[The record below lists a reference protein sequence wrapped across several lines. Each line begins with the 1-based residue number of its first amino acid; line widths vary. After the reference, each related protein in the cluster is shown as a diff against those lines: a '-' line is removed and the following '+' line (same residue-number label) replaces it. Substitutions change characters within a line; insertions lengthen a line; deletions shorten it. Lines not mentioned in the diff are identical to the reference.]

1 MLRSIKGRL
10 SISRS
15 LVGRRLEKYGL
26 EPLKPCL
33 DRKSTRLNSSHRTI
47 SYAVFCLKK
56 KIHSKLREQEH
67 WDGTVVFEQDLCLA
81 FPRRVILVPIVAGKL
96 EICRPYTSDLY
107 AGKMKVLR
115 E

>member
-33 DRKSTRLNSSHRTI
+33 DRKSTRLNSSHRTT

-56 KIHSKLREQEH
+56 KIHSRSEIRVERR
-67 WDGTVVFEQDLCLA
+67 DGVAELA
-81 FPRRVILVPIVAGKL
+81 QQITELSLLIAFVHVSVPAADVCESNLQTHA
-96 EICRPYTSDLY
+96 RFD
-107 AGKMKVLR
+107 
-115 E
+115 

>member
-56 KIHSKLREQEH
+56 KIHSKFLLIDPFGLH
-67 WDGTVVFEQDLCLA
+67 HPNSHNLVADVLGTLVVLVGAVVDISHLHRPLLHPTAHLVTAQDQ
-81 FPRRVILVPIVAGKL
+81 
-96 EICRPYTSDLY
+96 
-107 AGKMKVLR
+107 
-115 E
+115 